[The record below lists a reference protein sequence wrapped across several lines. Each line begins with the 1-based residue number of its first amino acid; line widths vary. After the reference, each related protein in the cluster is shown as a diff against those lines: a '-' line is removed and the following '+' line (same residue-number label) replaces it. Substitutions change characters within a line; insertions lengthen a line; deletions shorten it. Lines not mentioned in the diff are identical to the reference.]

1 MPLPTLLL
9 KNMFIWPEGSELT
22 QEEERMTNEWK
33 AIDIYLK
40 ILDDKL
46 QIPGILNRISI
57 LRAFTGSGKSTVY
70 PPNSYKQLLTKYNR
84 ALLMSEPRKNLTNN
98 GVNDILN
105 YETSWSL
112 GKELAIHTGDIKVP
126 STDHAFI
133 EFCTTQVIQNFLT
146 SILDAEAK
154 GDERRVK
161 KLLEKYV
168 LITVDEAHILE
179 LPNLSVIAS
188 IKQVLNKFGERP
200 ECPLFVFASATLS
213 EQEILN
219 YFGLLKPGLSLK
231 YILSTI
237 RGIPN
242 NPIDINYLSDSTV
255 KQISQE
261 NKDMYITTANYF
273 AKYLYKPLFESKSFV
288 HIDEYNR
295 DFQCRD
301 ALIFVPGL
309 MMVETITRVLS
320 KAINDKPV
328 FVLDRKTTQKQLEEW
343 REENKGKMRVL
354 IMGYSADFS
363 PLSLMLLEAPYE
375 VNDDVLEFETK
386 IIITT
391 SVIETGKTI
400 QLLKLVVDCGFDT
413 KNMFMPLIY
422 DYRSNYLTKVPA
434 NQSQITQR
442 KGRVGRKSP
451 GIALFMYSQECYDAR
466 LKNDLPET
474 INNGCLSELI
484 YTTQINKI
492 NKPTCIDLATMNDF
506 MYPISPDLLLRTAND
521 LFFANVIGSCGEYI
535 PQDVEEKWVI
545 YAKLAYILLKMS
557 LFRSIMTA
565 VINSYSLPPTYQIYG
580 FGPNSFPL
588 SIEKAI
594 DIYYKKAGEFIPK
607 GRKLFMDIVE
617 GKSRVIVPYRGDIY
631 DKEE

>member
-1 MPLPTLLL
+1 MY
-9 KNMFIWPEGSELT
+9 IWPEGSELT
-22 QEEERMTNEWK
+22 PEEERMTNEKNASDIICYIFDK
-33 AIDIYLK
+33 ALK
-40 ILDDKL
+40 SSGKL
-46 QIPGILNRISI
+46 ERIKI
-57 LRAFTGSGKSTVY
+57 VRAFTGSGKSTVY
-70 PPNSYKQLLTKYNR
+70 PVQVYKQLLIKYNR

-105 YETSWSL
+105 YETKWNL
-112 GKELAIHTGDIKVP
+112 GKQLAIHTGDIKVP
-126 STDHAFI
+126 STDKAFI

-146 SILDAEAK
+146 MILDADAN
-154 GDERRVK
+154 GDDKRVK
-161 KLLEKYV
+161 NLLQKYII
-168 LITVDEAHILE
+168 ITVDEAHILE

-188 IKQVLNKFGERP
+188 IKQVITKFGDRP

-213 EQEILN
+213 EREILQ
-219 YFGLLKPGLSLK
+219 YFGLLRPNLSLK

-242 NPIDINYLSDSTV
+242 NPIEVNFLSNQTIE
-255 KQISQE
+255 QISKE

-309 MMVETITRVLS
+309 MMVETIAGVLS
-320 KAINDKPV
+320 KAITDKPL
-328 FVLDRKTTQKQLEEW
+328 FVLNRRTSQKELEEW
-343 REENKGKMRVL
+343 REKYKGKMRVL
-354 IMGYSADFS
+354 VMGYSAEYS

-400 QLLKLVVDCGFDT
+400 QLLKLMVDCGFDT

-422 DYRSNYLTKVPA
+422 DYRDNYLVKVPA

-442 KGRVGRKSP
+442 KGRTGRKSA
-451 GIALFMYSQECYDAR
+451 GVSIFMYSSECFDAR

-492 NKPTCIDLATMNDF
+492 PRASCVDIAKMNDF

-535 PQDVEEKWVI
+535 PNIREEKWIV
-545 YAKLAYILLKMS
+545 YAKLAYIFLKMS
-557 LFRSIMTA
+557 LFRAIMTA
-565 VINSYSLPPTYQIYG
+565 AINSYSLPSTYQIYG
-580 FGPNSFPL
+580 FSATTFPL

-594 DIYYKKAGEFIPK
+594 ELYYKKAADFIPK
-607 GRKLFMDIVE
+607 GRKLFLDIIE
-617 GKSRVIVPYRGDIY
+617 GKNRVIVPYRGDIY